1 MWAFFKFNDLNV
13 IVSVYKYQRMI
24 MHFLPKCAIRKNR
37 SKFYPKLERL
47 GYV

>member
-13 IVSVYKYQRMI
+13 IVNVYKSQIMT
-24 MHFLPKCAIRKNR
+24 MHFLPKCAIKKNR